1 MADEVDDPSCVDGA
15 FGLAVES
22 LGLDAAGAVLVVVAG
37 VPLVVLAALPVA
49 PPLVAVLVDG
59 VAAVGAGD
67 RSPCASIAVV
77 ALTAIAT
84 TNPVHSRGVL
94 RIGTSNLLLV

>member
-1 MADEVDDPSCVDGA
+1 
-15 FGLAVES
+15 VES

-59 VAAVGAGD
+59 VAAVGDGD

>member
-59 VAAVGAGD
+59 VAAVGDGD